1 MKREKNLILE
11 YGVGSVTYT
20 GIRNFQI
27 QYPYIV
33 IDGENVSLVGVKFV
47 KYKNFIAWRNRKFSI
62 LKKKGKKN
70 EKHNKWF

>member
-20 GIRNFQI
+20 GIRNFEI

>member
-33 IDGENVSLVGVKFV
+33 IDGENISLVGVRFV
-47 KYKNFIAWRNRKFSI
+47 KYKNFVAWRNRKFSI

>member
-20 GIRNFQI
+20 GIRNFEI

-33 IDGENVSLVGVKFV
+33 IDGENISLVGVKFV
-47 KYKNFIAWRNRKFSI
+47 KYKNFVAWRNRKFSI

>member
-11 YGVGSVTYT
+11 YGVGSATYT

-47 KYKNFIAWRNRKFSI
+47 KYKNFIAWRNRK
-62 LKKKGKKN
+62 
-70 EKHNKWF
+70 NKIR

>member
-20 GIRNFQI
+20 DIRNFEI

-33 IDGENVSLVGVKFV
+33 IDGENISLVSVRFV
-47 KYKNFIAWRNRKFSI
+47 KYKNFIAWKNRKFSI

>member
-20 GIRNFQI
+20 VIRNFEI

-33 IDGENVSLVGVKFV
+33 IDGENISLVSVRFV
-47 KYKNFIAWRNRKFSI
+47 KYKNFIAWKNRKFSI

>member
-20 GIRNFQI
+20 GIRNFEI

-47 KYKNFIAWRNRKFSI
+47 KYKNFVAWRNRKFSI

>member
-1 MKREKNLILE
+1 MKREKNLIFE

-20 GIRNFQI
+20 GIRNFEI

-33 IDGENVSLVGVKFV
+33 IDGENISLVSVRFV
-47 KYKNFIAWRNRKFSI
+47 KYKNFIAWKNRKFSI

>member
-20 GIRNFQI
+20 GIRNFEI

-33 IDGENVSLVGVKFV
+33 IDGEIVSLVGVKFV
-47 KYKNFIAWRNRKFSI
+47 KYKNFIAWRNRK
-62 LKKKGKKN
+62 
-70 EKHNKWF
+70 NKIR

>member
-20 GIRNFQI
+20 GIRNFEI

-33 IDGENVSLVGVKFV
+33 IDGENISLVSVRFV
-47 KYKNFIAWRNRKFSI
+47 KYKNFIAWKNRKFSI

>member
-20 GIRNFQI
+20 GIRNFEI

-33 IDGENVSLVGVKFV
+33 IDGENISLVGVKFV
-47 KYKNFIAWRNRKFSI
+47 KYKNFVAWRNREFSI

-70 EKHNKWF
+70 EKYNKWF

>member
-20 GIRNFQI
+20 GIRNFEI

-47 KYKNFIAWRNRKFSI
+47 KYKNFIAWKNRKFSI

>member
-47 KYKNFIAWRNRKFSI
+47 KYKNFVAWRNREFSI

>member
-20 GIRNFQI
+20 GIRNFEI

-33 IDGENVSLVGVKFV
+33 IDGENVSLVGVKFA